1 MSPLVADEFRGYPFR
16 AQCKLRRQ
24 SILLS
29 RHPGRASPMAEK
41 RILLVEDERE
51 LPDVLALDLRPPAT
65 PRRLPRQPPMPISY
79 CSRSDMRC

>member
-1 MSPLVADEFRGYPFR
+1 
-16 AQCKLRRQ
+16 
-24 SILLS
+24 
-29 RHPGRASPMAEK
+29 MAEK

-51 LPDVLALDLRPPAT
+51 LPDVLALDLRSPAI